1 MKIAIVAC
9 DTFKRE
15 LEELVDGDDD
25 FVYHEYLEF
34 GLHEF
39 PKELKSTVIEKV
51 NSLEGKVDAVLLGYG
66 TCQSLKDIEKE
77 LKVPTVTFHEDDCVG
92 VFLTQDEY
100 NRERKVCA
108 GTFYAIPYFAE
119 KGIDFF
125 TRDWDKKLGE
135 AAKDIDPKA
144 FVKFMFDGYSRS
156 LYVHTTGD
164 REHYECKA
172 KDFADELELRFE
184 TRDGTLDVMRK
195 AIDQVKELART
206 APPVSS

>member
-1 MKIAIVAC
+1 MRIAIVAC

-15 LEELVDGDDD
+15 LEELTHDDDD

-39 PKELKSTVIEKV
+39 PKELKVAVIEKV

-77 LKVPTVTFHEDDCVG
+77 LKVPTVTFHEDDCIG

-100 NRERKVCA
+100 NLERKKCA

-119 KGIDFF
+119 MGMDFF
-125 TRDWDKKLGE
+125 TKNWEKRMGD
-135 AAKDIDPKA
+135 AAKEIDINQI
-144 FVKFMFDGYSRS
+144 VRFMFDGYSRS

-164 REHYECKA
+164 REHYECCA
-172 KDFADELELRFE
+172 KKFADDLSLRHE
-184 TRDGTLDVMRK
+184 SRDGTLKVMK
-195 AIDQVKELART
+195 DAIEQVKELASIQQ
-206 APPVSS
+206 AV